1 MRPNLAIQAFLGL
14 YIFIFFLYLFG
25 PLVIMSVTAFNSAEF
40 PAITPWECFSF
51 RWFNEGKIAYDGQHL
66 AGLLSDW
73 RLHDGIISSLIIGAG
88 VVTLSVPIGMA
99 AAIVLTQVRS
109 QLRDIYYSISIMPV
123 LFPGVIIGIS
133 TVVLW
138 DRIAGLGGEGFIAD
152 IGRNGI
158 FLTILAQTCFISTY
172 CFLIFVARLQRFD
185 QTQEEAALD
194 LGASQ
199 TQVFFK
205 ILVPYLSPAIA
216 SALSFRGFRS
226 ARIKKNSFLNV
237 IAFLFSFE
245 NYNTTVFSILSDQ
258 TLTTVI
264 ASKVRLGISPALSA
278 LALTIIALT
287 IIAAVTYEVLR
298 RRAEKRYAESQEKF
312 VKEKAADNRINKKYK
327 AGFKIPKGIT
337 AILLIVVFATY
348 GATQIVKNDLY
359 GQSCIDAADKEKKSK
374 FLEQLQTLESN
385 ELTDE
390 ELSGGSL
397 GGNQDYGDIFG
408 DPSLF
413 QDFGGFD

>member
-1 MRPNLAIQAFLGL
+1 MRSSHAMNFLMGI
-14 YIFIFFLYLFG
+14 YILVFFTYLFG
-25 PLVIMSVTAFNSAEF
+25 PLIIMSFTAFNSAEF

-66 AGLLSDW
+66 AGLLTDW
-73 RLHDGIISSLIIGAG
+73 RLHDGLISSLIIGAG
-88 VVTLSVPIGMA
+88 VVCLSVPIGMA
-99 AAIVLTQVRS
+99 AAIVLTQVKS

-138 DRIAGLGGEGFIAD
+138 DRIAGLGGGGFISD
-152 IGRNGI
+152 VGRNGI

-194 LGASQ
+194 LGATQ

-205 ILVPYLSPAIA
+205 ILIPYLAPAIA
-216 SALSFRGFRS
+216 SA
-226 ARIKKNSFLNV
+226 AV
-237 IAFLFSFE
+237 IAFLASFE

-287 IIAAVTYEVLR
+287 VIAAVTYEVLR
-298 RRAEKRYAESQEKF
+298 RRQERKYIESQEEF
-312 VKEKAADNRINKKYK
+312 VKEKAASSRVNKEYK
-327 AGFKIPKGIT
+327 AGFKIPKGIV
-337 AILLIVVFATY
+337 ALILLVIIGSYVATEV
-348 GATQIVKNDLY
+348 VKNDLY
-359 GQSCIDAADKEKKSK
+359 GNSCIEAADSIKKSK
-374 FLEQLQTLESN
+374 FLDQLQTLESN
-385 ELTDE
+385 QLSDE
-390 ELSGGSL
+390 DLQGGSL

-408 DPSLF
+408 DPTLF

>member
-1 MRPNLAIQAFLGL
+1 MTSSHVMKFMMGL
-14 YIFIFFLYLFG
+14 YLFIFFTYLFG
-25 PLVIMSVTAFNSAEF
+25 PLIIMSFTAFNSAEF
-40 PAITPWECFSF
+40 PAITPWECFTF

-73 RLHDGIISSLIIGAG
+73 RLHDGLISSLIIGGG
-88 VVTLSVPIGMA
+88 VVLLAVPIGMA
-99 AAIVLTQVRS
+99 AAIVLTQVKS
-109 QLRDIYYSISIMPV
+109 KLRDIYYAVSIMPV

-138 DRIAGLGGEGFIAD
+138 DRLAGLGGEGFISE

-205 ILVPYLSPAIA
+205 ILVPYLAPAIA
-216 SALSFRGFRS
+216 SA
-226 ARIKKNSFLNV
+226 AV
-237 IAFLFSFE
+237 IAFLASFE

-278 LALTIIALT
+278 LALSIIALT
-287 IIAAVTYEVLR
+287 IIAAVTYELLR
-298 RRAEKRYAESQEKF
+298 RREEKKYALSQEKY
-312 VKEKAADNRINKKYK
+312 VTEKAATSRIDKEYK
-327 AGFKIPKGIT
+327 VGFRIPKGIV
-337 AILLIVVFATY
+337 AIIFLVIFCSY
-348 GATQIVKNDLY
+348 GATQIMKNDLY

-374 FLEQLQTLESN
+374 FLDQLQVLEQN
-385 ELTDE
+385 KLTDE
-390 ELSGGSL
+390 ELGGGNL

-408 DPSLF
+408 DPNLF
-413 QDFGGFD
+413 QDFAF

>member
-1 MRPNLAIQAFLGL
+1 MRSSHAMNFLMGI
-14 YIFIFFLYLFG
+14 YILVFFTYLFG
-25 PLVIMSVTAFNSAEF
+25 PLIIMSFTAFNSAEF

-66 AGLLSDW
+66 AGLFTDW
-73 RLHDGIISSLIIGAG
+73 RLHDGLISSLIIGAG
-88 VVTLSVPIGMA
+88 VVCLSVPIGMA
-99 AAIVLTQVRS
+99 AAIVLTQVKS

-138 DRIAGLGGEGFIAD
+138 DRIAGLGGGGFISGV
-152 IGRNGI
+152 GRNGI

-194 LGASQ
+194 LGATQ

-205 ILVPYLSPAIA
+205 ILIPYLAPAIA
-216 SALSFRGFRS
+216 SA
-226 ARIKKNSFLNV
+226 AV
-237 IAFLFSFE
+237 IAFLASFE

-287 IIAAVTYEVLR
+287 VIAAVTYEVLR
-298 RRAEKRYAESQEKF
+298 RRQERKYIESQEEF
-312 VKEKAADNRINKKYK
+312 VKEKAASSRVNKEYK
-327 AGFKIPKGIT
+327 AGFKIPKGIV
-337 AILLIVVFATY
+337 ALILLVIIGSYV
-348 GATQIVKNDLY
+348 ATQVVKNDLY
-359 GQSCIDAADKEKKSK
+359 GNSCIEAADSIKKSK
-374 FLEQLQTLESN
+374 FLDQLQTLESN
-385 ELTDE
+385 QLSDE
-390 ELSGGSL
+390 DLQGGSL

-408 DPSLF
+408 DPTLF

>member
-1 MRPNLAIQAFLGL
+1 MTSSHVMKFMMGL
-14 YIFIFFLYLFG
+14 YIFIFFTYLFG
-25 PLVIMSVTAFNSAEF
+25 PLIIMSFTAFNSAEF
-40 PAITPWECFSF
+40 PAITPWECFTF

-66 AGLLSDW
+66 AGLFTDW
-73 RLHDGIISSLIIGAG
+73 RLHDGLISSLMIGGG
-88 VVTLSVPIGMA
+88 VVLLAVPIGMA
-99 AAIVLTQVRS
+99 AAIVLTQVKS

-138 DRIAGLGGEGFIAD
+138 DRLAGLGGEGFISE

-205 ILVPYLSPAIA
+205 ILIPYLAPAIA
-216 SALSFRGFRS
+216 SA
-226 ARIKKNSFLNV
+226 AV
-237 IAFLFSFE
+237 IAFLASFE

-278 LALTIIALT
+278 LALSIIALT
-287 IIAAVTYEVLR
+287 IIAAVTYEILR
-298 RRAEKRYAESQEKF
+298 RREEKKYALSQEKY
-312 VKEKAADNRINKKYK
+312 VTEKAATSRIDKDYK
-327 AGFKIPKGIT
+327 VGFKIPKGIV
-337 AILLIVVFATY
+337 AIILLVILCSY
-348 GATQIVKNDLY
+348 GGTQILKNDLY

-374 FLEQLQTLESN
+374 FLDQLKVLEQN
-385 ELTDE
+385 ELSDE
-390 ELSGGSL
+390 ELGGGNL

-408 DPSLF
+408 DPNLF
-413 QDFGGFD
+413 QDFAF